1 MNNTIAWT
9 IATFIVVTIMMDLSA
24 FILMKVNDQAYKQ
37 NKNSPRKGKAYYAY
51 LVISRLAI
59 AMTIVA
65 GAGVAG
71 VGFKTLGN
79 LMAQHPTATTYVI
92 TTCLCLMIAS
102 GTWCATKSNI
112 KEEQQRYD
120 VIQDDNPLETFID
133 PKDRIA
139 VNQISFWLISN
150 IILNGLIISIVVT
163 ASHLWR

>member
-1 MNNTIAWT
+1 
-9 IATFIVVTIMMDLSA
+9 
-24 FILMKVNDQAYKQ
+24 MKVNDQAYKQ
-37 NKNSPRKGKAYYAY
+37 NENNPRKEKAYYAY

-59 AMTIVA
+59 AMTMVA
-65 GAGVAG
+65 
-71 VGFKTLGN
+71 VGLTGCFGFHALAD

-92 TTCLCLMIAS
+92 TTCLCLMIAG

-139 VNQISFWLISN
+139 VNQISF
-150 IILNGLIISIVVT
+150 
-163 ASHLWR
+163 